1 MIVNFTKEVSTA
13 LDQIFNLKQGF
24 LYTFF
29 FLLGIFIPQ
38 QLSAQ
43 EIKPERPLNESDS
56 IKNPMDE
63 LGNVSDAFQDN
74 FFEALKQKAIENYEL
89 ALTALNMA
97 EKAAKTEENRAVVY
111 FEMGKN
117 HSYLKEYDLAEIN
130 FNKVLKS
137 QGDRLDV
144 LEQLYELYYQQREYE
159 KSIPLVI
166 KLVKFDE
173 DYKEDLANL
182 YTLTK
187 QYNNALKQ
195 LDELDE
201 TWGESDIRN
210 ALRAQ
215 IYRATGNTE
224 GAIENLEEKIDKNPK
239 SEREYLNLIYLY
251 SEQGNTEK
259 AFETAKNLLKI
270 NPKSEIVHLA
280 LYKFYLDEGNASEA
294 INSMKTV
301 FASDEVEKET
311 KYKVLADFIQFVN
324 QNPDYEDE
332 LANIVNKFSV
342 ENGHVYEKLGDY
354 YAAKNRKEDAL
365 KAYEKGIVI
374 NPDNFNLLKNTI
386 LLQIDFEKYDAA
398 AKLSSEGLEIF
409 PSQSLLYL
417 LNGVAN
423 NGLKQSNTAIESLEM
438 GLDFLIENPKM
449 QRDFYNQLSLAYT
462 QKGDAKN
469 AAIYL
474 EKANKLKMPN

>member
-1 MIVNFTKEVSTA
+1 M
-13 LDQIFNLKQGF
+13 KQSF
-24 LYTFF
+24 LYTFI
-29 FLLGIFIPQ
+29 FLFGIIVPRHIY
-38 QLSAQ
+38 AQ
-43 EIKPERPLNESDS
+43 EINPSPSKDNNETVE
-56 IKNPMDE
+56 NPMDE
-63 LGNVSDAFQDN
+63 LGNVSDAFQEN
-74 FFEALKQKAIENYEL
+74 FFEGLKQKAIENYEL
-89 ALTALNMA
+89 ALSALNKA
-97 EKAAKTEENRAVVY
+97 EKAANTEENKAVVY

-117 HSYLKEYDLAEIN
+117 HVFLKEYDLAEIN

-137 QGDRLDV
+137 QGDKLDV
-144 LEQLYELYYQQREYE
+144 LEQFYDLYYQQKEYE
-159 KSIPLVI
+159 KSIPLVK
-166 KLVKFDE
+166 KLVEFDE

-187 QYNNALKQ
+187 KYDEALKQ
-195 LDELDE
+195 LDDLDE

-224 GAIENLEEKIDKNPK
+224 GAIENLEGKIDKNPK

-259 AFETAKNLLKI
+259 AFETAKNLLKN

-280 LYKFYLDEGNASEA
+280 LYKFYLDDGNATEA

-301 FASDEVEKET
+301 FASEDIDKET

-324 QNPDYEDE
+324 SNPDYEAE
-332 LANIVNKFSV
+332 LTRVVEQFSV
-342 ENGHVYEKLGDY
+342 ENGRVYEKIGDY

-386 LLQIDFEKYDAA
+386 LLQIDFQKYEAA

-409 PSQSLLYL
+409 PAQPLLYL

-423 NGLKQSNTAIESLEM
+423 NGLNLSDNAIESLEM
-438 GLDFLIENPKM
+438 GLDFSMEDPKM
-449 QRDFYNQLSLAYT
+449 EHDFYNQLSLAYS
-462 QKGDAKN
+462 QKGDAKKAKTYSDK
-469 AAIYL
+469 AA
-474 EKANKLKMPN
+474 NLKMPN

>member
-1 MIVNFTKEVSTA
+1 M
-13 LDQIFNLKQGF
+13 KQSF
-24 LYTFF
+24 LYTFI
-29 FLLGIFIPQ
+29 FLFGIIVPQ
-38 QLSAQ
+38 HIYAQ
-43 EIKPERPLNESDS
+43 EINPSPSKDNNETVE
-56 IKNPMDE
+56 NPMDE
-63 LGNVSDAFQDN
+63 LGNVSDAFQEN
-74 FFEALKQKAIENYEL
+74 FFEGLKQKAIENYEL
-89 ALTALNMA
+89 ALSALNKA
-97 EKAAKTEENRAVVY
+97 EKAANTEENKAVVY

-117 HSYLKEYDLAEIN
+117 HVFLKEYDLAEIN

-137 QGDRLDV
+137 QGDKLDV
-144 LEQLYELYYQQREYE
+144 LEQFYDLYYQQKEYE
-159 KSIPLVI
+159 KSIPLVK
-166 KLVKFDE
+166 KLVEFDE

-187 QYNNALKQ
+187 KYDEALKQ
-195 LDELDE
+195 LDDLDE

-224 GAIENLEEKIDKNPK
+224 GAIENLEGKIDKNPK

-259 AFETAKNLLKI
+259 AFETAKNLLKN

-280 LYKFYLDEGNASEA
+280 LYKFYLDDGNATEA

-301 FASDEVEKET
+301 FASEDIDKET

-324 QNPDYEDE
+324 SNPDYEAE
-332 LANIVNKFSV
+332 LTRVVEQFSV
-342 ENGHVYEKLGDY
+342 ENGRVYEKIGDY

-386 LLQIDFEKYDAA
+386 LLQIDFQKYEAA

-409 PSQSLLYL
+409 PAQPLLYL

-423 NGLKQSNTAIESLEM
+423 NGLNLSDNAIESLEM
-438 GLDFLIENPKM
+438 GLDFLMEDPKM
-449 QRDFYNQLSLAYT
+449 EHDFYNQLSLAYS
-462 QKGDAKN
+462 QKGDAKKAKTYSDK
-469 AAIYL
+469 AA
-474 EKANKLKMPN
+474 NLKMPN

>member
-1 MIVNFTKEVSTA
+1 
-13 LDQIFNLKQGF
+13 
-24 LYTFF
+24 
-29 FLLGIFIPQ
+29 
-38 QLSAQ
+38 
-43 EIKPERPLNESDS
+43 
-56 IKNPMDE
+56 MDE
-63 LGNVSDAFQDN
+63 LGNVSDAFQEN
-74 FFEALKQKAIENYEL
+74 FFEGLKQKAIENYEL
-89 ALTALNMA
+89 ALSALNKA
-97 EKAAKTEENRAVVY
+97 EKAANTEENKAVVY

-117 HSYLKEYDLAEIN
+117 HVFLKEYDLAEIN

-137 QGDRLDV
+137 QGDKLDV
-144 LEQLYELYYQQREYE
+144 LEQFYDLYYQQKEYE
-159 KSIPLVI
+159 KSIPLVK
-166 KLVKFDE
+166 KLVEFDE

-187 QYNNALKQ
+187 KYDEALKQ
-195 LDELDE
+195 LDDLDE

-224 GAIENLEEKIDKNPK
+224 GAIENLEGKIDKNPK

-259 AFETAKNLLKI
+259 AFETAKNLLKN

-280 LYKFYLDEGNASEA
+280 LYKFYLDDGNATEA

-301 FASDEVEKET
+301 FASEDIDKET

-324 QNPDYEDE
+324 SNPDYEAE
-332 LANIVNKFSV
+332 LTRVVEQFSV
-342 ENGHVYEKLGDY
+342 ENGRVYEKIGDY

-386 LLQIDFEKYDAA
+386 LLQIDFQKYEAA

-409 PSQSLLYL
+409 PAQPLLYL

-423 NGLKQSNTAIESLEM
+423 NGLNLSDNAIESLEM
-438 GLDFLIENPKM
+438 GLDFLMEDPKM
-449 QRDFYNQLSLAYT
+449 EHDFYNQLSLAYS
-462 QKGDAKN
+462 QKGDAKKAKTYSDK
-469 AAIYL
+469 AA
-474 EKANKLKMPN
+474 NLKMPN